1 MIKIKSNS
9 RDERLFSMTWELYR
23 KSFPVEEQR
32 PLNKHLQAMCNSKF
46 HPYIYTTEEAD
57 LLAICFYWDFH
68 DFKYLEHFSVNP
80 NYRNRGIGSEIIRSF
95 NEDKYPVILEIEP
108 PIDEISKQRLKFY
121 ERNNFK
127 ETGYIFK
134 QLKYQKNNKDVL
146 LELLC
151 NKEMNGDFFQ
161 KFQHTIYH
169 ELAIYC
175 D

>member
-1 MIKIKSNS
+1 MKKIRSDNS
-9 RDERLFSMTWELYR
+9 DKELFSKTWELYA
-23 KSFPVEEQR
+23 KSFLEDEQR
-32 PLNKHLQAMCNSKF
+32 SLNKHIEAMKDNRFC
-46 HPYIYTTEEAD
+46 PYIYTLNKSN

-80 NYRNRGIGSEIIRSF
+80 NYRNKGIGSEIIRSF
-95 NEDKYPVILEIEP
+95 NDDKSPVVLEIEP

-134 QLKYQKNNKDVL
+134 QLKYRKSNNDVL

-151 NKEMNGDFFQ
+151 NKEMNPDFFQ
-161 KFQHTIYH
+161 KFKRTIYD